1 MKAMILAAGLGTR
14 MGKITETIPKVLT
27 DINGKSLL
35 HHSVEKC
42 ATEGFDDIIINI
54 HHFADQVL
62 EEIEKLRKLG
72 FKITVSDERDMLLET
87 AGGLYNAR
95 HFFGNETFLL
105 YNADI
110 ITDFPIRQMLALH
123 REKGGLA
130 TLATR
135 HREGKRFFLVD
146 NEDLLKGWCNIAT
159 GERIIACEEDV
170 ELTPIAFSSIHIIE
184 PAIFSYM
191 TEGKYTMTAL
201 YLQLAGEHQLN
212 TMLYDEGYWFNVGTP
227 EILDEAREFLKK
239 AGK

>member
-14 MGKITETIPKVLT
+14 MGMITETIPKVLT
-27 DINGKSLL
+27 GINGKSLL

-42 ATEGFDDIIINI
+42 ASEGFDDIIVNI
-54 HHFADQVL
+54 HHFADMVL

-72 FKITVSDERDMLLET
+72 FRITVSDEREMLLET

-95 HFFGNETFLL
+95 HFFGEEAFLL

-110 ITDFPIRQMLALH
+110 ITDFPIRKMLTLH
-123 REKGGLA
+123 REKKGLA

-146 NEDLLKGWCNIAT
+146 NSGLLKGWCNTAT
-159 GERIIACEEDV
+159 GERIVAVEDDA
-170 ELTPIAFSSIHIIE
+170 ELSPIAFSSIHIIE
-184 PAIFSYM
+184 PEIFSLM

-201 YLQLAGEHQLN
+201 YLQLAGKYKLN
-212 TMLYDEGYWFNVGTP
+212 TMLCDEGYWFNVGTP
-227 EILDEAREFLKK
+227 EILEEAKAFLK
-239 AGK
+239 GPV